1 MQEKNGIRAALS
13 VCGGVHIM
21 LIDWKRGEFIFDL
34 AVSFRDSDVSIVCQW
49 NLAECFLIVS
59 KGISIWFRVGIL

>member
-49 NLAECFLIVS
+49 NLAECFFIV
-59 KGISIWFRVGIL
+59 

>member
-1 MQEKNGIRAALS
+1 MVRDNAKKNGIRTALS

-21 LIDWKRGEFIFDL
+21 LIDWKRDEFIADL

-49 NLAECFLIVS
+49 NLAECFFIV
-59 KGISIWFRVGIL
+59 